1 MKRLAVY
8 IILAAVSI
16 YLALIYRSEAF
27 LNIFYGSL
35 VITIPL
41 ALLNIINICN
51 MEIFI
56 NLPQDVVQTGR
67 KIPVEII
74 INNRWRF
81 RLEELKQ
88 G

>member
-8 IILAAVSI
+8 IILVAASI
-16 YLALIYRSEAF
+16 YIALIYRNEAF

-35 VITIPL
+35 VIIIPL
-41 ALLNIINICN
+41 ALLNIISICN

-56 NLPQDVVQTGR
+56 NLPHDVVQAGR
-67 KIPVEII
+67 KILVKLLLKTGGC
-74 INNRWRF
+74 F
-81 RLEELKQ
+81 QLEELKP